1 MGTVDITGSYC
12 LVNKLF
18 YREHHFPALDTH
30 ANVYVPLNT
39 AVEASHL
46 SCCLLHTVLSPGKR
60 QAGEAN
66 ATPPLLP
73 LPCASV
79 ISNSELVNC

>member
-66 ATPPLLP
+66 ATPPTFAAAL
-73 LPCASV
+73 CQ
-79 ISNSELVNC
+79 CH